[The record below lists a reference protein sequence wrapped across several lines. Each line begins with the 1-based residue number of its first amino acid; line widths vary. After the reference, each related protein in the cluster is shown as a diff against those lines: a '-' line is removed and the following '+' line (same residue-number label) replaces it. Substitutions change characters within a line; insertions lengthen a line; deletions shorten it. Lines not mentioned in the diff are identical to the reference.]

1 MNNIKKILCLIIFS
15 ATISNQAFSV
25 ITDKDINTARNV
37 INLIT
42 LIDSIVLSKSSDDY
56 HLSSNK
62 KVNTNKLNKQ
72 IKFIPQNLS
81 INLSPVLLNEL
92 LAASIN
98 DTDYTQEMIDFAQ
111 AIKTLIGLSDTK
123 IDLLNTKF
131 NDFEKNTH
139 KYIDA
144 VSANFNDKSLK
155 DLVSSKK
162 EILLVFVNS
171 LTPILARFIAKMV
184 VINSTNN
191 LLENHALA
199 KRITNILSLSIA
211 EFFAIYLNQKLTVQL
226 DGKIKFSWNKSK
238 LNTEK
243 FNAIYPIF
251 IKNILTQV
259 LGEVINK
266 LLIASPEKQRHE
278 LFQKMVQENFQK

>member
-1 MNNIKKILCLIIFS
+1 MNNFKKILCLIIFS

-111 AIKTLIGLSDTK
+111 AIKTLIGLSDKK